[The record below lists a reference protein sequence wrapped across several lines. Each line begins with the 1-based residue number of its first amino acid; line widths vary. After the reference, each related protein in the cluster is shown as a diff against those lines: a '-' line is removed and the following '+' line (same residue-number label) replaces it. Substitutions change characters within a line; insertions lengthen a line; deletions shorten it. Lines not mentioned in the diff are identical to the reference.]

1 VAVPLVAGL
10 APGIT
15 LTSGYIVKLIAV
27 DPTTGANVTGVVV
40 NNISMQVS
48 TADPPEDLPPPTA
61 PVPPL
66 FVYGTNQ

>member
-1 VAVPLVAGL
+1 VPAPQIAPL
-10 APGIT
+10 APGIV
-15 LTSGYIVKLIAV
+15 LSGGYVVKLIAV
-27 DPTTGANVTGVVV
+27 DPTTGSAVSGVVV
-40 NNISMQVS
+40 SNVSMQVS